1 MDANETFVG
10 GMEPSSGRPP
20 PAPYGPFSLADTA
33 AYAAWRA
40 EKLANHPRAASD
52 LVVEIADPIAPTA
65 AELAA
70 IASACRRADMCLYRF
85 GAGPWDEAGARRAVA
100 TLAAAAGL
108 SRFETHRS
116 SARDGIVAIEVA
128 SDSHRSGFIPYS
140 TRPIGW
146 HTDGY
151 YAYAGPERAIR
162 AMVLHCVRP
171 ATEGGVNALLDHEIA
186 YIRLRDRD
194 PAFVEALMR
203 PDALT
208 IPASVEEDGSVRAEA
223 VGPVFEVD
231 PATGGLLMRYT
242 ARKRWIA
249 WADDATTR
257 AAVTALEEI
266 CATDPL
272 VFRLKLGAGEGVIC
286 NNVLHDRT
294 GFGDTPGCE
303 RLLLRLRSYDRLF
316 AAPPAPPPTSAF

>member
-1 MDANETFVG
+1 MGPIDTFVG
-10 GMEPSSGRPP
+10 GDHPSEHGAA
-20 PAPYGPFSLADTA
+20 PAGGPFSLADDG
-33 AYAAWRA
+33 AYLAWRA
-40 EKLANHPRAASD
+40 EKLAAHPTRADD
-52 LVVEIADPIAPTA
+52 LFVDIADPMAPTG

-70 IASACRRADMCLYRF
+70 IAAAIGRADACVYRF
-85 GAGPWDEAGARRAVA
+85 ASGETDEASARRGVSI
-100 TLAAAAGL
+100 LAAACGL
-108 SRFETHRS
+108 RRFESHRS
-116 SARDGIVAIEVA
+116 AGPDGLVAIEVA

-151 YAYAGPERAIR
+151 YAYEGPGRAIR

-171 ATEGGVNALLDHEIA
+171 AAEGGVNALLDPEIA

-194 PAFVEALMR
+194 PALVEALMR
-203 PDALT
+203 PNAMT
-208 IPASVEEDGSVRAEA
+208 IPPSVEEDGSVRGEA

-242 ARKRWIA
+242 ARKRWIS

-257 AAVTALEEI
+257 AAVAALEEI
-266 CATDPL
+266 CASDPL
-272 VFRLKLGAGEGVIC
+272 VFRLKLEAGQGIVC

-294 GFGDTPGCE
+294 GFGEDAGSK

-316 AAPPAPPPTSAF
+316 AERAPAAGTR